1 MKERSIPATEF
12 KAKCLHL
19 LEEVATE
26 GKSIIITKRGR
37 PMARVTPATAPTL
50 PLRASWKTTVRIR
63 GDVVNFNTAGYWE
76 SNQ

>member
-1 MKERSIPATEF
+1 MTERSIPASEF

-19 LEEVATE
+19 LEEIATE

-37 PMARVTPATAPTL
+37 PMARVMPVTAPAR

-63 GDVVNFNTAGYWE
+63 GDVVSFNTAGDWE